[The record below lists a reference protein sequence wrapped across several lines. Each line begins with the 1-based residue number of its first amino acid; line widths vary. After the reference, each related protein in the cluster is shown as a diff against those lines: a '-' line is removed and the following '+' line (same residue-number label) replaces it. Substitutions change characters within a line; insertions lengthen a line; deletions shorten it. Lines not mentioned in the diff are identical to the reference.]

1 MTNYSDIYK
10 RFINLAIASEKLLEY
25 PKLDRTET
33 KILNLL
39 ITYWQNNQA
48 ITVVNA
54 MHMTSEIS
62 TSTAFRHLKTLR
74 KKGYI
79 ELVIDEIDNRVKYVQ
94 ATTQAN
100 EYFAKLGKL
109 MVKAIK

>member
-1 MTNYSDIYK
+1 MTDYSDIYK
-10 RFINLAIASEKLLEY
+10 KFINLAVAAEKLLEY
-25 PKLDRTET
+25 PKLDPTET

-39 ITYWQNNQA
+39 ITYWQNKEA

-54 MHMTSEIS
+54 MHMTTEIS
-62 TSTAFRHLKTLR
+62 SSTAFRHLKTLR

-79 ELVIDEIDNRVKYVQ
+79 ALVMDEIDNRVKYVH

-100 EYFAKLGKL
+100 DYFAKLGKL
-109 MVKAIK
+109 MEKAIK